1 MYFNKIWIM
10 DRISMCLNKMW
21 PKAAYSH
28 FITHQGNTLNNLHCR
43 ERMPHW
49 HWQEFFSHIFS
60 LIYSFFVNSIIDIDT
75 VHIRPGNSEQCV
87 CFKSKIFVAKC
98 VHVGNNYILILQNI
112 FSKKY
117 FCQLYLLLDVTS
129 LRKRATTNKLTIKFN
144 LKLTVRNRLCSRQGI
159 RQNGCKYVYWK
170 L

>member
-1 MYFNKIWIM
+1 MKNLFLLNVLKCTDSQKWSHTQAYYMYFNKIWIM

-28 FITHQGNTLNNLHCR
+28 FITHQGNTPNNLHCR

-112 FSKKY
+112 FSKAHYIFWQKVLNY
-117 FCQLYLLLDVTS
+117 IIGILD
-129 LRKRATTNKLTIKFN
+129 LRKYEFT
-144 LKLTVRNRLCSRQGI
+144 
-159 RQNGCKYVYWK
+159 
-170 L
+170 